1 MVLALFVLNI
11 NVVYYTSHTIA
22 LIGLARSLQNLSFTL
37 DPSLCDYSGY
47 VIDVVSI
54 DGRCIL
60 AAPPGLPLILSQ
72 VYRVSSMAGIQ
83 DPLLVGGVVVA
94 IFGSLAVFVSWL
106 LSMIITG
113 DRRASIFSAM
123 AIALSGPLWV
133 YSTHIFPQAV
143 LGFTYGVLVYLAM
156 RASLGGLG
164 VLGHVAA
171 GFTAS
176 LSALLD
182 PAMVPAIVA
191 IAIVI
196 LVRYLKDP
204 ERLRAPIYTGL
215 FLAGA
220 SPLAIFLLIYNTSTT
235 GNPLVFPEQ
244 LWLERL
250 GIRNHGFVTPLP
262 LGIYML
268 IADPRKGL
276 ITLYPVF
283 IMALVYI
290 ARMLS
295 TIPSSYVR
303 AVYAVSIVSPLIV
316 HSAWYD
322 VDGGLSFG
330 PRFIVPLTTLLAPP
344 IAYAYKHSR
353 VARIAVIP
361 LIIYGIAV
369 NSITVTTTPYPSS
382 LEDLKPWQNQ
392 FINSVFPHLL
402 SDVRSSYLYS
412 LLRALGEPLSTW
424 VALLINTGLPI
435 AVIGTFIK
443 ITKDTKNRSRDQ
455 ASREGRLHLD
465 SFQLLL

>member
-1 MVLALFVLNI
+1 MVLTLYILNI

-37 DPSLCDYSGY
+37 DPSLCDYNGY

-72 VYRVSSMAGIQ
+72 AYRVSSMAGIQ
-83 DPLLVGGVVVA
+83 EPLLVGGVIIA

-106 LSMIITG
+106 LSMIISG
-113 DRRASIFSAM
+113 DRRASMFSAI
-123 AIALSGPLWV
+123 AIALSGPLWA

-143 LGFTYGVLVYLAM
+143 LGFTYSALVYLAM

-164 VLGHVAA
+164 SLGHVAA
-171 GFTAS
+171 GFAAS
-176 LSALLD
+176 ISALLD
-182 PAMVPAIVA
+182 PATIPAIVA

-204 ERLRAPIYTGL
+204 ERLRAPIYTML

-220 SPLAIFLLIYNTSTT
+220 SPLAIFLIIYNTSTT
-235 GNPLVFPEQ
+235 GNPLIFPEQ

-250 GIRNHGFVTPLP
+250 GIGNHGFVTPIP
-262 LGIYML
+262 LGIYIL

-283 IMALVYI
+283 IIALIYL
-290 ARMLS
+290 ARMIS
-295 TIPSSYVR
+295 TIPSSYSR
-303 AVYAVSIVSPLIV
+303 AVYILSIASPLIV
-316 HSAWYD
+316 YSAWYD

-344 IAYAYKHSR
+344 IAYAYMRSR
-353 VARIAVIP
+353 LARRAAIP
-361 LIIYGIAV
+361 LIIYGISV

-392 FINSVFPHLL
+392 FINSVIPHLL
-402 SDVRSSYLYS
+402 GGTRSSYLYS
-412 LLRALGEPLSTW
+412 ILRVLGEPLSTL
-424 VALLINTGLPI
+424 VVILINTGLSI
-435 AVIGTFIK
+435 AVIVTAIK
-443 ITKDTKNRSRDQ
+443 IPKDR
-455 ASREGRLHLD
+455 
-465 SFQLLL
+465 